1 MKDIINRVWP
11 NRPWPEGGKTD
22 QMIIK
27 CMQAYE
33 DEYTEYLLQLQSE
46 LKDTLFVR
54 PYDIEAIESAAIKL
68 CDAIIEL
75 KV

>member
-1 MKDIINRVWP
+1 MTAHDLLKKYQGESIYLHEDDVL
-11 NRPWPEGGKTD
+11 
-22 QMIIK
+22 
-27 CMQAYE
+27 AFA
-33 DEYTEYLLQLQSE
+33 DEYTEPLMKLQSE

-75 KV
+75 KI